1 VLRIKPLT
9 PETDNAGVGMVN
21 ISKQKVSAHLPSIL
35 NIKLFCLHA
44 IKERSMNFIK
54 YPLAIALALSLN
66 SSLVFATAAN
76 EQIDELEIITV
87 QGDYRQVNVQNSPSS
102 LSVLTQED
110 LAVRNAQNLEEIVG
124 AVANVNFASG
134 SQRARYYQ
142 IRGIG
147 ERSQFQEPINA
158 SVGLVVDDIDFSG
171 IGSIASTF
179 DIKQI
184 ELFRGPQGTRF
195 GATALAGLIYMSSNA
210 PSDEFES
217 ALRVSAGNYNSVGA
231 GLVLSG
237 PATDSINYR
246 FSGEHYKSDG
256 FIENTYL
263 GKDDTNNRDETSLRG
278 KLAITASD
286 ELTIDLALLY
296 FDFDNG
302 YDAFSLDNNSKT
314 FSDQP
319 GFDQQETTA
328 MSAKFTYSGFKNVEV
343 ISILSHAN
351 SDLAYGY
358 DEDWAYGEYEW
369 HEDDWDNGI
378 YNPDPCITPT
388 GCLAKVDGYSST
400 DHYLRDKK
408 NTTAELRFVSQPKA
422 SIFAETTSWVA
433 GVYVKQESE
442 DLQRKYTYLASD
454 FTSTFDA
461 KTLAVFAQL
470 NTTLT
475 KTLNLTTGLRVERHS
490 SDYKNSDDI
499 DHSPD
504 DNMIGG
510 KVVLSYQVEENTMVY
525 ASVNRG
531 YKAGS
536 VNSSGT
542 LPEHLRSF
550 EPEYLWNY
558 ELGYKASF
566 FENSAY
572 VRAAVFYMDRDDIQI
587 SSYHVNERQDGSS
600 EFISYWDNAAQGYNQ
615 GLELEAAWNI
625 SDNLEIYGAVGLLD
639 TEFSDYVY
647 KDGSKENGRDQAH
660 APNYQFSF
668 GLNYFINEQWQFNLA
683 VDAKDEFY
691 FSDSH
696 DEKSDSVALLHGS
709 VSYLAKQWQ
718 VKLWARNILD
728 ETYQTRGFY
737 FGNDPRDGYTAK
749 PYYQYGE
756 PAVFGLTLDYDF

>member
-1 VLRIKPLT
+1 
-9 PETDNAGVGMVN
+9 
-21 ISKQKVSAHLPSIL
+21 
-35 NIKLFCLHA
+35 
-44 IKERSMNFIK
+44 MNFIK
-54 YPLAIALALSLN
+54 SPLAIALALSLN
-66 SSLVFATAAN
+66 SSVVFAAEDNDA
-76 EQIDELEIITV
+76 LETITV
-87 QGDYRQVNVQNSPSS
+87 QGDYREVNVQKTPLS

-110 LAVRNAQNLEEIVG
+110 IALRNAQNLEELVG
-124 AVANVNFASG
+124 AVANVNFSSG

-179 DIKQI
+179 DIAQV

-217 ALRVSAGNYNSVGA
+217 AVRFSAGNYNSVSA

-237 PATDSINYR
+237 PASEKVNYR
-246 FSGEHYKSDG
+246 FSAEQYNSDG

-263 GKDDTNNRDETSLRG
+263 GKEDTNNRDETSLRG
-278 KLAITASD
+278 KLAIQASE

-302 YDAFSLDNNSKT
+302 YDAFSLDNNRKT

-328 MSAKFTYSGFKNVEV
+328 MSAKFTYSGFNSFDV
-343 ISILSHAN
+343 ISTFSHAN

-388 GCLAKVDGYSST
+388 GCLAEVDGYSST

-408 NTTAELRFVSQPKA
+408 NSTAEIRFVSQPDA
-422 SIFAETTSWVA
+422 NIFANTTSWVT
-433 GVYVKQESE
+433 GIYVKKEEE
-442 DLQRKYTYLASD
+442 DLQRQYTYLASD
-454 FTSTFDA
+454 FSSNYEADTF
-461 KTLAVFAQL
+461 AVFAQL
-470 NTTLT
+470 DTQINEKLM
-475 KTLNLTTGLRVERHS
+475 LTTGLRLERRS
-490 SDYKNSDDI
+490 SDYKNSDAI
-499 DHSPD
+499 KHSPD
-504 DNMIGG
+504 DNMVGG
-510 KVVLSYQVEENTMVY
+510 KAVLSYQVDESSMVY

-542 LPEHLRSF
+542 LSEELRSF
-550 EPEYLWNY
+550 DPEYLWNY

-566 FENSAY
+566 FDDNAY

-587 SSYHVNERQDGSS
+587 SSYHLEERQDGSS
-600 EFISYWDNAAQGYNQ
+600 AFISYWDNAAQGYNQ
-615 GLELEAAWNI
+615 GIELEAAWSI
-625 SDNLEIYGAVGLLD
+625 SDNLEIYGSLGLLD
-639 TEFSDYVY
+639 TEFSDYIY
-647 KDGSKENGRDQAH
+647 KDGTKETGREQAH
-660 APNYQFSF
+660 APNYQFHF
-668 GLNYFINEQWQFNLA
+668 GINYFISDEWQFNLS
-683 VDAKDEFY
+683 VDGKDEFY

-696 DEKSDSVALLHGS
+696 NEKSESVALLHGS
-709 VSYLAKQWQ
+709 IRYIAQDWQ
-718 VKLWARNILD
+718 VKLWARNMLD
-728 ETYQTRGFY
+728 EEYQTRGFY
-737 FGNDPRDGYTAK
+737 FGNDPRDGYTGK

-756 PAVFGLTLDYDF
+756 PAVFGLTFDYNF

>member
-1 VLRIKPLT
+1 
-9 PETDNAGVGMVN
+9 
-21 ISKQKVSAHLPSIL
+21 
-35 NIKLFCLHA
+35 
-44 IKERSMNFIK
+44 MNFIK
-54 YPLAIALALSLN
+54 SPLAIALALSLT
-66 SSLVFATAAN
+66 SSVAFAAKEN
-76 EQIDELEIITV
+76 NDLEKITV
-87 QGDYRQVNVQNSPSS
+87 LGDYREVNVQNTPSS

-110 LAVRNAQNLEEIVG
+110 ISLRSAQNFEEMVG
-124 AVANVNFASG
+124 AIANVNFSG
-134 SQRARYYQ
+134 GTQRARYYQ

-158 SVGLVVDDIDFSG
+158 SVGLVIDDIDFSG

-179 DIKQI
+179 DIAQI

-217 ALRVSAGNYNSVGA
+217 AIRMSAGNYNSVGA

-237 PATDSINYR
+237 PASEKVNYR
-246 FSGEHYKSDG
+246 FSAEQYKSDG

-286 ELTIDLALLY
+286 NLTIDLALLY

-328 MSAKFTYSGFKNVEV
+328 MSAKFTYSGFKGFDMV
-343 ISILSHAN
+343 STFSQAN

-369 HEDDWDNGI
+369 RADDWDNGI

-388 GCLAKVDGYSST
+388 GCLADVDGYSST
-400 DHYLRDKK
+400 DHYLRDQK
-408 NTTAELRFVSQPKA
+408 NSTAEIRFVSQPDA
-422 SIFAETTSWVA
+422 NVFANTTSWVA
-433 GVYVKQESE
+433 GIYVKQEEE
-442 DLQRKYTYLASD
+442 DLQRQYTYLASD
-454 FTSTFDA
+454 FTSNYAADTF
-461 KTLAVFAQL
+461 AVFAQL
-470 NTTLT
+470 DTQINKKLT
-475 KTLNLTTGLRVERHS
+475 LTTGLRFERRRS
-490 SDYKNSDDI
+490 EYKNSDAI

-504 DNMIGG
+504 DNMMGG
-510 KVVLSYQVEENTMVY
+510 KAVLSYQLDESSMVY

-542 LPEHLRSF
+542 LSEELRSF

-566 FENSAY
+566 LDDNAY

-587 SSYHVNERQDGSS
+587 SSYHLDTRPIGNSG
-600 EFISYWDNAAQGYNQ
+600 FISYWDNAAQGYNQ
-615 GLELEAAWNI
+615 GIEVEAAWNI
-625 SDNLEIYGAVGLLD
+625 SHNIEVYGSLGFLD
-639 TEFSDYVY
+639 TEFSGYLDE
-647 KDGSKENGRDQAH
+647 DGNVEPGRDQAH
-660 APNYQFSF
+660 APNYQFNV
-668 GLNYFINEQWQFNLA
+668 GLNYFISEQWQFNVA
-683 VDAKDEFY
+683 VDGKDAFY

-696 DEKSDSVALLHGS
+696 NEKSESVALLHGS
-709 VSYLAKQWQ
+709 ISYSVQDWQ

-728 ETYQTRGFY
+728 KTYQTRGFY
-737 FGNDPRDGYTAK
+737 FGNDPRDGYTGK
-749 PYYQYGE
+749 SYYQFGE
-756 PAVFGLTLDYDF
+756 PAVFGLTLDYNF

>member
-1 VLRIKPLT
+1 
-9 PETDNAGVGMVN
+9 
-21 ISKQKVSAHLPSIL
+21 
-35 NIKLFCLHA
+35 
-44 IKERSMNFIK
+44 MNFIK
-54 YPLAIALALSLN
+54 SPLAIALALSLN
-66 SSLVFATAAN
+66 STVVFATGDN
-76 EQIDELEIITV
+76 EVLETITV
-87 QGDYRQVNVQNSPSS
+87 QGDYREVNVQNTPSS

-110 LAVRNAQNLEEIVG
+110 IALRNAQNLEEIVG
-124 AVANVNFASG
+124 AVANVNFSGG

-179 DIKQI
+179 DIAQV

-195 GATALAGLIYMSSNA
+195 GATALAGLIYMTSNA

-217 ALRVSAGNYNSVGA
+217 SVRFSAGNYNSVGA

-237 PATDSINYR
+237 PASEKVNYR
-246 FSGEHYKSDG
+246 FSAEQYKSDG

-278 KLAITASD
+278 KLAIEASD
-286 ELTIDLALLY
+286 NLTIDLALLY

-328 MSAKFTYSGFKNVEV
+328 MSAKFTYSGLNGFDVV
-343 ISILSHAN
+343 STFSHAN

-369 HEDDWDNGI
+369 RADDWDNGV

-388 GCLAKVDGYSST
+388 GCLADVDGYSST
-400 DHYLRDKK
+400 DHYLRDKQ
-408 NTTAELRFVSQPKA
+408 NSTAEVRFVSQLDA
-422 SIFAETTSWVA
+422 NIFAGTTSWVA
-433 GVYVKQESE
+433 GIYVKQEEE
-442 DLQRKYTYLASD
+442 DLQRQYTYLAGD
-454 FTSTFDA
+454 FTSNYEADTF
-461 KTLAVFAQL
+461 AVFAQFDTQINEKL
-470 NTTLT
+470 M
-475 KTLNLTTGLRVERHS
+475 LTTGLRLERRS
-490 SDYKNSDDI
+490 SGYKNSDAVVNLV
-499 DHSPD
+499 D
-504 DNMIGG
+504 DNMVGG
-510 KVVLSYQVEENTMVY
+510 KAVLSYQIDENAMVY

-542 LPEHLRSF
+542 LSEELRSF
-550 EPEYLWNY
+550 EAEYLWNY
-558 ELGYKASF
+558 ELGYKVSLF
-566 FENSAY
+566 DDSAY

-587 SSYHVNERQDGSS
+587 SSYHLEERQDGSS
-600 EFISYWDNAAQGYNQ
+600 AFISYWDNAAQGYNQ
-615 GLELEAAWNI
+615 GIELESAWSL
-625 SDNLEIYGAVGLLD
+625 SDDIEIYGSLGFLD

-647 KDGSKENGRDQAH
+647 KDGSIETGREQAH
-660 APNYQFSF
+660 APNYQFNF
-668 GLNYFINEQWQFNLA
+668 GLNYFISEQWQFNLS
-683 VDAKDEFY
+683 VDGKDAFY

-696 DEKSDSVALLHGS
+696 DEKSDSLALLHGS
-709 VSYLAKQWQ
+709 ISYSAQDWQ

-728 ETYQTRGFY
+728 EEYQTRGFY
-737 FGNDPRDGYTAK
+737 FGNDPRDGYTDK
-749 PYYQYGE
+749 PYYHHGE
-756 PAVFGLTLDYDF
+756 PAVFGLTVDYNF

>member
-1 VLRIKPLT
+1 
-9 PETDNAGVGMVN
+9 
-21 ISKQKVSAHLPSIL
+21 
-35 NIKLFCLHA
+35 
-44 IKERSMNFIK
+44 MNFIK
-54 YPLAIALALSLN
+54 SPLAIALALSLN
-66 SSLVFATAAN
+66 SSVVFAAEDNDA
-76 EQIDELEIITV
+76 LETITV
-87 QGDYRQVNVQNSPSS
+87 QGDYREVNVQKTPLS

-110 LAVRNAQNLEEIVG
+110 IALRNAQNLEELVG
-124 AVANVNFASG
+124 AVANVNFSSG

-179 DIKQI
+179 DIAQV

-217 ALRVSAGNYNSVGA
+217 AVRFSAGNYNSVGA

-237 PATDSINYR
+237 PASEKINYR
-246 FSGEHYKSDG
+246 FSAEQYNSDG

-263 GKDDTNNRDETSLRG
+263 GKEDTNNRDETSLRG
-278 KLAITASD
+278 KLAIQASE

-302 YDAFSLDNNSKT
+302 YDAFSLDNNRKT

-328 MSAKFTYSGFKNVEV
+328 MSAKFTYSGFNSFDV
-343 ISILSHAN
+343 ISTFSHAN

-369 HEDDWDNGI
+369 HADDWDNGI

-388 GCLAKVDGYSST
+388 GCLAEVDGYSST

-408 NTTAELRFVSQPKA
+408 NSTAEIRFVSQPDA
-422 SIFAETTSWVA
+422 NIFANTTSWVT
-433 GVYVKQESE
+433 GIYVKQEEE
-442 DLQRKYTYLASD
+442 DLQRQYTYLASD
-454 FTSTFDA
+454 FSSNYEADTF
-461 KTLAVFAQL
+461 AVFAQL
-470 NTTLT
+470 DTQINEKLI
-475 KTLNLTTGLRVERHS
+475 LTTGLRLERRS
-490 SDYKNSDDI
+490 SDYKNSDAI
-499 DHSPD
+499 KHSPD
-504 DNMIGG
+504 DNMVGG
-510 KVVLSYQVEENTMVY
+510 KAVLSYQVDESSMVY

-542 LPEHLRSF
+542 LSEELRSF
-550 EPEYLWNY
+550 DPEYLWNY

-566 FENSAY
+566 FDDNAY

-587 SSYHVNERQDGSS
+587 SSYHLEERQDGSS
-600 EFISYWDNAAQGYNQ
+600 AFISYWDNAAQGYNQ
-615 GLELEAAWNI
+615 GIELEAAWSI
-625 SDNLEIYGAVGLLD
+625 SDNLEIYGSLGLLD
-639 TEFSDYVY
+639 TEFSDYIY
-647 KDGSKENGRDQAH
+647 KDGTKETGREQAH
-660 APNYQFSF
+660 APNYQFNF
-668 GLNYFINEQWQFNLA
+668 GLNYFISDEWQFNLS
-683 VDAKDEFY
+683 VDGKDEFY

-696 DEKSDSVALLHGS
+696 NEKSESVALLHGS
-709 VSYLAKQWQ
+709 IRYIAQDWQ

-728 ETYQTRGFY
+728 EEYQTRGFY
-737 FGNDPRDGYTAK
+737 FGNDPRDGYTGK

-756 PAVFGLTLDYDF
+756 PAVFGLTFDYNF